1 MFLLCLFVSLKRTY
15 LLIRKAR
22 QPAPETKAR
31 RPCLFLQGHFPP
43 PRRNA
48 HTHTSQPKHL
58 YTAEKKRD
66 VLRAEQVKICL
77 SQDCDSQ
84 HWDRALWSLLWSE

>member
-43 PRRNA
+43 PRRNT